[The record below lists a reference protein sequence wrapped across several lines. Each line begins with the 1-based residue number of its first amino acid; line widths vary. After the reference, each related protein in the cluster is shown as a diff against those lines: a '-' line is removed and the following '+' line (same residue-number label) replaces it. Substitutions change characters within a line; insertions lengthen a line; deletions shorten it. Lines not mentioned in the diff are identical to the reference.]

1 VLLEAAATNRLEALY
16 ILAIH
21 CGLRQGELL
30 GLKWEDIDFERGMLH
45 VRRTLSAAK
54 SGPRFVLPKTAKSCR
69 SVNLTPTS
77 IEALK
82 HHSKRQAEEMTKAD
96 TLYQDQG
103 LVFASLVGTP
113 LSRRNLTRS
122 FKALLRRAGLPHTTR
137 FHDLRHTCATLL
149 VGRGFNGK
157 LVQELLGHS
166 TIAITL
172 DTYSHVMP
180 GMANHTSVMEDAL
193 NP

>member
-1 VLLEAAATNRLEALY
+1 MDVTTIA
-16 ILAIH
+16 H

-30 GLKWEDIDFERGMLH
+30 GLQWEDVNLEAGTLQI
-45 VRRTLSAAK
+45 RRTLSD
-54 SGPRFVLPKTAKSCR
+54 GEFTPPKTAKSRR
-69 SVNLTPTS
+69 SVNLTPTA

-82 HHSKRQAEEMTKAD
+82 RHSKRQAEEMTKVD
-96 TLYQDQG
+96 TQYQDQG
-103 LVFASLVGTP
+103 LIFASLVGTP

-122 FKALLRRAGLPHTTR
+122 FKALLQRAGLPHTTR
-137 FHDLRHTCATLL
+137 CHDLRHTCATLL

-157 LVQELLGHS
+157 FVQELLGHS

-172 DTYSHVMP
+172 DTYAHLMP
-180 GMANHTSVMEDAL
+180 GMADHTSVMEDAL

>member
-1 VLLEAAATNRLEALY
+1 
-16 ILAIH
+16 
-21 CGLRQGELL
+21 
-30 GLKWEDIDFERGMLH
+30 MLH

-82 HHSKRQAEEMTKAD
+82 HHSRRQAEEMTKAD
-96 TLYQDQG
+96 TLYQDWG

-149 VGRGFNGK
+149 LSRGYNAKF
-157 LVQELLGHS
+157 VQELLGHA
-166 TIAITL
+166 TVAITL
-172 DTYSHVMP
+172 DTYSHVLP
-180 GMANHTSVMEDAL
+180 GMADHAATMEDAL
-193 NP
+193 S

>member
-1 VLLEAAATNRLEALY
+1 M
-16 ILAIH
+16 
-21 CGLRQGELL
+21 QGA
-30 GLKWEDIDFERGMLH
+30 
-45 VRRTLSAAK
+45 V
-54 SGPRFVLPKTAKSCR
+54 
-69 SVNLTPTS
+69 
-77 IEALK
+77 
-82 HHSKRQAEEMTKAD
+82 
-96 TLYQDQG
+96 YQDWG

-137 FHDLRHTCATLL
+137 FHDLWHTCATLL

-157 LVQELLGHS
+157 FVQELLGHS

-172 DTYSHVMP
+172 DTYSHLMP
-180 GMANHTSVMEDAL
+180 GMTDHTSVMEDAL